1 MMRFRITYQKTEELR
16 YTGNLDLHKIWERY
30 LRRANLPV
38 AYSQGFH
45 PQPRI
50 QQACPLPL
58 GFLALKEQIDIFI
71 DSDQITAEMLIRNLQ
86 AASYPGISLLSVDSV
101 AVNDPAVTTRVE
113 AAEYRVEFLDKL
125 DPAELEKR
133 VTDLLAAEQLIRS
146 RRGKE
151 YDLRPLIEEMSVSHS
166 PEDGTKALSLRLAA
180 RQGATGRPEEVISA
194 LGYDPFSARYIRTNI
209 VLSPH
214 SN

>member
-16 YTGNLDLHKIWERY
+16 YTGNLDLQKIWERY

-58 GFLALKEQIDIFI
+58 GFLALNEQIDIFI
-71 DSDQITAEMLIRNLQ
+71 DSDQITAEMIVQHLQ
-86 AASYPGISLLSVDSV
+86 AAYYPGISIMAVDSV
-101 AVNDPAVTTRVE
+101 AVNEPALTTRVE
-113 AAEYRVEFLDKL
+113 AAEYRVEFLDQL
-125 DPAELEKR
+125 DPAGLEQR
-133 VTDLLAAEQLIRS
+133 VTDLLAATQLIRS

-166 PEDGTKALSLRLAA
+166 TEDDTIALSLRLAA
-180 RQGATGRPEEVISA
+180 RQSATGRPEEVISA
-194 LGYDPFSARYIRTNI
+194 LGYDPFTARYIRTNI
-209 VLSPH
+209 FLSPN
-214 SN
+214 SK